1 MVQSGLIYYI
11 KWALLILNLAPLY
24 FNAPPDQPSHV
35 LKTTPKIHFAY
46 PLPPSLMLSHFWMP
60 LYAAVVVEGH
70 QEPSHEDND
79 AAIFITESKPTDIR
93 EPKL

>member
-1 MVQSGLIYYI
+1 
-11 KWALLILNLAPLY
+11 
-24 FNAPPDQPSHV
+24 
-35 LKTTPKIHFAY
+35 
-46 PLPPSLMLSHFWMP
+46 MP

-93 EPKL
+93 EPNFSQYYIEALIIMPTATN